1 MTPHDTA
8 THTAISTPTRFI
20 EANGRTLAYRTIGS
34 GKPIVLC
41 NRFRGVLDV
50 WDPAF
55 LDALAASG
63 FQVVWFDY
71 TGLGRSTGTPTYDP
85 LKMSDDPHDH
95 VLLRIRGAGTAR
107 SAGCESGSVS
117 LRARAG
123 GRCERC
129 SPPMGMRCAVYP
141 THAGSMMSMRA
152 AGVRA
157 GRHRRAEC
165 RGAAGYCPFAA
176 AALR

>member
-1 MTPHDTA
+1 MGMRTGFP
-8 THTAISTPTRFI
+8 TPTRHGGHSGGA
-20 EANGRTLAYRTIGS
+20 EAR
-34 GKPIVLC
+34 
-41 NRFRGVLDV
+41 
-50 WDPAF
+50 
-55 LDALAASG
+55 
-63 FQVVWFDY
+63 
-71 TGLGRSTGTPTYDP
+71 LGRAAELLDRP
-85 LKMSDDPHDH
+85 MSDDPHDH

-141 THAGSMMSMRA
+141 THAGSTMSMRA